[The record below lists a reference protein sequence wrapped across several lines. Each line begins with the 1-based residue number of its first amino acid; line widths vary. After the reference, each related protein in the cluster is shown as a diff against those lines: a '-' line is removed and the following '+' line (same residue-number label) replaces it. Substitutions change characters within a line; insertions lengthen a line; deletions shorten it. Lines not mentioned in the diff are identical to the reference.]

1 MVDIVNWNNA
11 AGKMYTLQAGG
22 RLVKPLEM
30 VKQVLTTDWD
40 AERLS
45 YALPPGLV
53 LVS

>member
-11 AGKMYTLQAGG
+11 ASKVYTLQAGG
-22 RLVKPLEM
+22 RLVTPLELI
-30 VKQVLTTDWD
+30 KQVLTTDWD
-40 AERLS
+40 AERLP